1 MDLKFQDIYGQFINI
16 HDHTASGNVR
26 LCVRTMPDMN
36 DIPGKKIEEME
47 IETDIS
53 VAKQEEPIY
62 TAKCEA
68 WRQYNPFS
76 LLIMPLHHHSARHY
90 SFVTP
95 TGTRRASLPHYFPA
109 DDFKTNGHSF
119 RIVICLWPS

>member
-53 VAKQEEPIY
+53 LDMPRAKMLLSALQFMLYEEL
-62 TAKCEA
+62 
-68 WRQYNPFS
+68 N
-76 LLIMPLHHHSARHY
+76 
-90 SFVTP
+90 
-95 TGTRRASLPHYFPA
+95 
-109 DDFKTNGHSF
+109 
-119 RIVICLWPS
+119 